1 MHRFRQNLSV
11 LRKSLEEDAPAK
23 SLAFLLDGQRRK
35 NFRPGFERAYAEEI
49 ERAVRQVFHG
59 RLLAGIRRLKGC
71 GLGLTPGGD
80 DFIAGLL
87 IGLHVRQELHGED
100 SRPAR
105 EAIFRAARAD
115 NIFSNTFLNLA
126 RRGRA
131 FGRLK
136 DLLVALTSG
145 GAASV
150 RASARALFTVGN
162 TSGADLATGLLMT
175 LRLQA
180 VTTARWKLSLGLSGL
195 ASAAMVGP

>member
-59 RLLAGIRRLKGC
+59 RLLAGIRRLSGC

-87 IGLHVRQELHGED
+87 IGLHVLQKLQGED
-100 SRPAR
+100 YRPAR
-105 EAIFRAARAD
+105 EAVFRAARAD
-115 NIFSNTFLNLA
+115 NVFSNTFLDLA
-126 RRGRA
+126 HRGRV

-136 DLLVALTSG
+136 DLLVALASG
-145 GAASV
+145 SAASV
-150 RASARALFTVGN
+150 RASARALFAVGN
-162 TSGADLATGLLMT
+162 TSGADLATGFLMT
-175 LRLQA
+175 LSLQA
-180 VTTARWKLSLGLSGL
+180 ATTARWKLSLGLSEP